1 MIRVLVCENRELVLS
16 GIRSVTNQTPD
27 MEFVGQVPA
36 PVDLPAA
43 IERLRPDVVLIS
55 ATPIGSAAVA
65 EIRALI
71 DRTNGAPPLVV
82 IAAEPDEEIIDM
94 LLDGVRGALLADS
107 EPAEIVNCIR
117 VVAAGS
123 AMLAPPIAGKLLDL
137 IGEASQYTP
146 ATPLALAALTDRER
160 EVLSLL
166 AVGKSYA
173 DIAAEL
179 SISTTTVRS
188 HVHHVV
194 AKLHLRHPTHAITLA
209 YQVGLVSAPR

>member
-16 GIRSVTNQTPD
+16 GIRSVTNETSD
-27 MEFVGQVPA
+27 VEVVGQVSA
-36 PVDLPAA
+36 PSDLPAA
-43 IERLRPDVVLIS
+43 IRRLRPDVLLIS
-55 ATPIGSAAVA
+55 AVPPAVGVA
-65 EIRALI
+65 EIRTLL
-71 DRTNGAPPLVV
+71 DHTSGSPPLVV
-82 IAAEPDEEIIDM
+82 ITADPDEEIIDM

-107 EPAEIVNCIR
+107 EPADIVSCIR
-117 VVAAGS
+117 MVAAGS

-137 IGEASQYTP
+137 IGGAPQFAPTP
-146 ATPLALAALTDRER
+146 PPALAALTDRER

-179 SISTTTVRS
+179 SISTATVRS

-194 AKLHLRHPTHAITLA
+194 AKLNLRHPTHAITLA
-209 YQVGLVSAPR
+209 YQVGLVSAHR